1 MTHSEKLP
9 DKITSLFSVIVICYN
24 QERTIAKAL
33 DSVLRQK
40 CDHLFEIIIGDDSSS
55 DSTRKICE
63 QYAEQYPDIITLL
76 PEECNLGLVR
86 NYFRCLKVC
95 RGEYI
100 TDCAG
105 DDEWIG
111 DSKLSDAARLFA
123 EYPEANV
130 VYSDFIINDIEKNIR
145 YNAYSRQPYL
155 RWNRPEITG
164 EELLPDVIN
173 HVNALPYVLSAAV
186 YRKECVEKILNES
199 PDMICN
205 PSFGCEDVPI
215 MAALASCG
223 SAVFNPEVT
232 FLYNIVDGSISN
244 SSNPIKSAR
253 FYLKS
258 LRTSRILSAYYH
270 LPQSQLK
277 EMFEAKR
284 LYLSAIAF
292 DTNDNGFLQEL
303 KKELREWSLT
313 PTKKTRLYLT
323 LIQYPSLNKIAST
336 IKALTKRLLP
346 THQ

>member
-24 QERTIAKAL
+24 QELTIAKAL

-86 NYFRCLKVC
+86 NYFRCLKAC

-111 DSKLSDAARLFA
+111 DSRLSDAARLFA

-145 YNAYSRQPYL
+145 YNAYSRLPYL
-155 RWNRPEITG
+155 RWNRSEIKG
-164 EELLPDVIN
+164 EELLPDV
-173 HVNALPYVLSAAV
+173 LLS
-186 YRKECVEKILNES
+186 
-199 PDMICN
+199 
-205 PSFGCEDVPI
+205 
-215 MAALASCG
+215 
-223 SAVFNPEVT
+223 
-232 FLYNIVDGSISN
+232 
-244 SSNPIKSAR
+244 
-253 FYLKS
+253 
-258 LRTSRILSAYYH
+258 
-270 LPQSQLK
+270 
-277 EMFEAKR
+277 
-284 LYLSAIAF
+284 
-292 DTNDNGFLQEL
+292 
-303 KKELREWSLT
+303 
-313 PTKKTRLYLT
+313 
-323 LIQYPSLNKIAST
+323 LIHI
-336 IKALTKRLLP
+336 
-346 THQ
+346 